1 MKHKLLYFC
10 ILLSFCNHS
19 IAQTHIV
26 DIDNNT
32 PIPFVHVI
40 SDKGIILGTSNMD
53 GIIDFRK
60 INASS
65 NHENKSVSF
74 HHISYQNEEWEMAN
88 LLNTDTV
95 KLKQRVIA
103 IPDIVITNKSQ
114 EPVYLVLKGFYRSY
128 QIENGIP
135 KYYTDGIVEYYISK
149 NQFKNRVIQHRSF
162 RNKMLVDAEKK
173 RVNMV
178 SIVAACTPYINAKT
192 EIDELD
198 KEYSIE
204 KEIDKQFIKK
214 QNAIVGSIIQD
225 KQSRLFQVNI
235 DLIAPETDQTRSL
248 FNYTS
253 KITSIDITE
262 SYSSTDFTNIIKDDL
277 VSRKEYRKIYF
288 KHKKDKKYFE
298 IDVVDEFYVFDK
310 QYLYKSDLKGLDLS
324 SNFSLKESCSYSNEY
339 WKEFQ
344 KYNMLKLPEYIEK
357 LLGTTLE
364 KY

>member
-1 MKHKLLYFC
+1 MNLKLLYFN
-10 ILLSFCNHS
+10 LLLFLSNLV
-19 IAQTHIV
+19 IAQTNIV
-26 DIDNNT
+26 DSDNNT

-40 SDKGIILGTSNMD
+40 SDKGIILGTSNIE
-53 GIIDFRK
+53 GIIDFAR
-60 INASS
+60 INALT

-74 HHISYQNEEWEMAN
+74 HHISYENEAWEMEN

-95 KLKQRVIA
+95 KLKQRFIVL
-103 IPDIVITNKSQ
+103 PDIVITNKSQ
-114 EPVYLVLKGFYRSY
+114 QPVYLVLKGFYRSY
-128 QIENGIP
+128 QIENGMP

-149 NQFKNRVIQHRSF
+149 NQLKNRVIQHRSF

-204 KEIDKQFIKK
+204 KETDKEIIKK

-235 DLIAPETDQTRSL
+235 DLIAPEKDKTRSL

-253 KITSIDITE
+253 RITSIDITE
-262 SYSSTDFTNIIKDDL
+262 NYSSTDFTNIIKDDL

-288 KHKKDKKYFE
+288 KHKKDKEFFE
-298 IDVVDEFYVFDK
+298 IDVVHEFYVFDK

-324 SNFSLKESCSYSNEY
+324 PNFSLKESCNYSNEY
-339 WKEFQ
+339 WNEFQ